1 MRVVRWGFLSVFALT
16 AALAAGGFLMP
27 QTAVARIDAAKMN
40 ASAAKTARPNG
51 RRQAAQ
57 VEQLGRVDFAISC
70 TPDAQKTFNT
80 ALALLHNFQYQ
91 QAEQTFSQVAQQ
103 DPTCAMAYWGKAM
116 PLYHQLWDWP
126 SADTL
131 KEGYQD
137 TIQAQNLRAQ
147 TERERMYIVAAGVFF
162 QNNPNLSRASRIKAY
177 SDWMGRIFTKYPDDV
192 NAGAFYALSLIT
204 LQGKKA
210 DQDANRQQA
219 IDILNKLMAVA
230 PDNPGVLHYLIHAA
244 DTPELAPQGLV
255 AARRYAKLAPDS
267 SHALHMPS
275 HIFVRLGLWQEAI
288 QSNLAAEVA
297 AAKAT
302 QAGTADASYQFHAM
316 DFLNYAYLQSGQQA
330 KAEAIVSE
338 LASVPGASK
347 QEIAENQANDEARNA
362 LELHQWKQAASL
374 QVPDGAVHARDTFW
388 VRAIGGAR
396 TGDITGATQDIKNLQ
411 QAEAN
416 SGVWNEGARQNVPD
430 AAKLWQ
436 TAWLS
441 IPAEEA
447 QAWLDYAQGKN
458 QKAIKA
464 MLAAA
469 KKEEADGV
477 DSLTM
482 PAREMLGDM
491 LRDMKKPIEALAE
504 YRRALAESPNRF
516 DSLYGAAQAAQLAGR
531 TTEARSYLAK
541 LVKVC
546 GVDADRP
553 ELQQARTELARK

>member
-1 MRVVRWGFLSVFALT
+1 MANEVQAMRMEWGRVVFTCALV
-16 AALAAGGFLMP
+16 AGAFLMP
-27 QTAVARIDAAKMN
+27 QAVNAGAARKNAKDGTATAAD
-40 ASAAKTARPNG
+40 ARPHA

-57 VEQLGRVDFAISC
+57 GEQLGRVDFAISC

-116 PLYHQLWDWP
+116 SLYHQLWDWP

-137 TIQAQNLRAQ
+137 TIQAQKLRAQ
-147 TERERMYIVAAGVFF
+147 SERERMYIVAAGVFF
-162 QNNPNLSRASRIKAY
+162 QNNPNLSKASRIKAY

-244 DTPELAPQGLV
+244 DTPQLAPQGLV

-288 QSNLAAEVA
+288 QSNLAAVAA

-316 DFLNYAYLQSGQQA
+316 DFLNYCYLQSGQAA
-330 KAEAIVSE
+330 KAQQVVADIKN
-338 LASVPGASK
+338 VPGAS
-347 QEIAENQANDEARNA
+347 ADDMARVTAWLSGRNA
-362 LELHQWKQAASL
+362 LELHDWNDAANL
-374 QVPDGAVHARDTFW
+374 PTANLKPEVMDYVYF
-388 VRAIGGAR
+388 VRAIGA
-396 TGDITGATQDIKNLQ
+396 AHK
-411 QAEAN
+411 A
-416 SGVWNEGARQNVPD
+416 D
-430 AAKLWQ
+430 AAAAQQDVDQVSAAIAAQQKQSQPQGYVPAASGENLEQ
-436 TAWLS
+436 QEGEAWL
-441 IPAEEA
+441 A
-447 QAWLDYAQGKN
+447 YAQGRN
-458 QKAIKA
+458 QEAIKA

-469 KKEEADGV
+469 KKEEAEGV
-477 DSLTM
+477 DALTM

-531 TTEARSYLAK
+531 TTEARAYLAK
-541 LVKVC
+541 LVKLC
-546 GVDADRP
+546 AVDADRP